1 MTLTGEVDI
10 RLLGPV
16 SVAVDGRD
24 VPIGSPK
31 QRIILAMLALSGRA
45 SAGSLVDALWRETP
59 PASVAATVHT
69 LVSRLRRNLEGAGA
83 RLAIR
88 AEAGGYVLDLDRDR
102 LDVARFHALAAD
114 GRSALVGGDPERA
127 ARCFRDA
134 LDLWRGPALA
144 DLADR
149 DFARIAAVRL
159 DGARLDVAE
168 ELAAA
173 ELAAR
178 RPAAALDV
186 VEPLIPEHPF
196 RERLR
201 ARQMIAL
208 YRLGRQAE
216 ALAAYQ
222 DLRRTLADELGLEPT
237 SDLQTLERQI
247 LRQSPE
253 LDVRAPVAAGPPSD
267 PGESRPGGTLAFLF
281 TDIEASTRRWEG
293 DRTAMAA
300 DLARHDAILRDAVA
314 AHGGSLFTHTGDGLG
329 AAFATVPDALAAAIA
344 GQRELGGVTW
354 SGPGP
359 LRVRMAVHAGTA
371 EARAGTYLGPTLN
384 RTARL
389 LGEAGGGQ
397 ILCSQSAADL
407 VRDDLPDGAMLLDFG
422 ERALEGF
429 SRPERVWR
437 VAHPDLPESP
447 PPPTVETRP
456 SGPLTSFVGR
466 EEELAE
472 LAALLPQTRLLTIT
486 GVGGAGKTRLALEL
500 AARMEKLYE
509 DGARVVELASV
520 RDDRPLA
527 GDVLAALGVDTGPGS
542 GLAADEQLCRV
553 LSTRRILLVL
563 DNCEHVLEPV
573 DVLVGTVLRRCPHV
587 TIVATSREVLSVAGE
602 TTWSTPGLS
611 LPPAGAGAP
620 EDLEGSDAASLFVV
634 RARTAQPGFGAVP
647 ANAAAIARICRR
659 LDGIPLALELA
670 AARVRVLSVPQL
682 ADRLDDRLRLLTSGP
697 RSAPARHQTL
707 RATMDWSFELLG
719 AAEQQ
724 LLRRLAVFPQNFDL
738 DAAAAVAGDGADP
751 IDVLDLLARLVDKSL
766 VVPEGAAETARY
778 RLLETVRQYAA
789 EKLAGAGEEEETRAR
804 HRRHFVERIRT
815 GYRSGAHFF
824 GIEWSRFTAPD
835 SENYGGALT
844 SAVADGD
851 WESATVILAGVGQY
865 SWYWGLPVPSAV
877 EAIDVEELRCSE
889 PSLHVEALLSL
900 GAGKV
905 IIGRWS
911 LEDLVAL
918 YERALA
924 LADERGTPA
933 DQGFVRY
940 YLGYIALDRGD
951 IAAARTWIEES
962 VARFGA
968 AVQRGYALYEL
979 GWIDFTEGKPA
990 AARGHFQAALAIVE
1004 GRTGWEIQRAHL
1016 EVGIALC
1023 DAVEGR
1029 GDAAL
1034 ALVGDAVEQARA
1046 LGLPGIL
1053 VMALVRSAEV
1063 AGIVGQ
1069 PVGPELAEVLRLLR
1083 SQGDIR
1089 WVASALTMA
1098 AVVHEG
1104 RGRPDTAARLLSGAA
1119 AVAQALGENPLPL
1132 PAVAEVVASTRR
1144 RLEGALG
1151 PGGLAE
1157 AVAAG
1162 AATAVPRLLDLALD
1176 SLEG

>member
-1 MTLTGEVDI
+1 MLSGEVDI

-45 SAGSLVDALWRETP
+45 GAGALADELWRETP

-69 LVSRLRRNLEGAGA
+69 LVSRLRRNLEAGGA

-88 AEAGGYVLDLDRDR
+88 AEAGGYVLDLDRGR
-102 LDVARFHALAAD
+102 LDVSRFGARAAE
-114 GRSALVGGDPERA
+114 GRSALAAGNPERA
-127 ARCFRDA
+127 VRCFRDA

-149 DFARIAAVRL
+149 DFARIAAARL

-168 ELAAA
+168 ELAEA
-173 ELAAR
+173 ELAAG

-186 VEPLIPEHPF
+186 VEPLIPEHPY

-201 ARQMIAL
+201 ARQMVAL

-247 LRQSPE
+247 LCQSPE
-253 LDVRAPVAAGPPSD
+253 LHVPAPAAAGGPPV

-293 DRTAMAA
+293 DRSAMAT

-314 AHGGSLFTHTGDGLG
+314 AHHGSLFTHTGDGLG
-329 AAFATVPDALAAAIA
+329 AAFATVPDALATAIT
-344 GQRELGGVTW
+344 GQRELAGVTW

-397 ILCSQSAADL
+397 ILCSQAAADL
-407 VRDDLPDGAMLLDFG
+407 VRDDLPDGAVLLDFG

-437 VAHPDLPESP
+437 VAHPDLPEPPSP
-447 PPPTVETRP
+447 AAVETRP

-500 AARMEKLYE
+500 AVRMEKHYA

-563 DNCEHVLEPV
+563 DNCEHLLEPV

-620 EDLEGSDAASLFVV
+620 DDLEGSDAASLFVV

-647 ANAAAIARICRR
+647 ANTAAIARICRR

-670 AARVRVLSVPQL
+670 AARVRVLSVTQL

-707 RATMDWSFELLG
+707 RATMDWSFGLLG

-724 LLRRLAVFPQNFDL
+724 LLRRLAVFPQSFDL
-738 DAAAAVAGDGADP
+738 EAAAAVAGDGADP

-789 EKLAGAGEEEETRAR
+789 EKLAGAGEEEGTRAR
-804 HRRHFVERIRT
+804 HRRHFVERIRH
-815 GYRSGAHFF
+815 GFRSGAHFF
-824 GIEWSRFTAPD
+824 DIEWSRATAPD
-835 SENYGGALT
+835 SENYNGALT

-851 WESATVILAGVGQY
+851 WESSTVVLAGAGQY
-865 SWYWGLPVPSAV
+865 SWFWGNPVPRVLETIDAEDLTCP
-877 EAIDVEELRCSE
+877 EA
-889 PSLHVEALLSL
+889 SLHVEALFSL
-900 GAGKV
+900 ASGGHMT
-905 IIGRWS
+905 GRWN
-911 LEDLVAL
+911 LEEVRGIL
-918 YERALA
+918 ERALA
-924 LADERGTPA
+924 LADEHGTPA

-940 YLGYIALDRGD
+940 YFGYAARARGD
-951 IAAARTWIEES
+951 SVTARTWMEES

-990 AARGHFQAALAIVE
+990 AARGHFQAALTTVE
-1004 GRTGWEIQRAHL
+1004 GRTGWEIQRAHI

-1034 ALVGDAVEQARA
+1034 PVVGDVVEQARA

-1069 PVGPELAEVLRLLR
+1069 PVGPELAEALRLLR
-1083 SQGDIR
+1083 DQGGLR

-1098 AVVHEG
+1098 AVVHEA
-1104 RGRPDTAARLLSGAA
+1104 RGRPDAAARLLGGAA
-1119 AVAQALGENPLPL
+1119 AVAQTLGEDPLPL
-1132 PAVAEVVASTRR
+1132 PAVAGLVASTRAL
-1144 RLEGALG
+1144 LEGALG
-1151 PGGLAE
+1151 AGALAE
-1157 AVAAG
+1157 AEAAG
-1162 AATAVPRLLDLALD
+1162 ANTPVPALLDLALD
-1176 SLEG
+1176 LSS